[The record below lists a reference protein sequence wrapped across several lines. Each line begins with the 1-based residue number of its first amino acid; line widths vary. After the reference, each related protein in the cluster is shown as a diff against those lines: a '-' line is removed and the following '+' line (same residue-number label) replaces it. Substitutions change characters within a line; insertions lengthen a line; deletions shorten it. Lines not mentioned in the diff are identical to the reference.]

1 MESKTPVRSTMT
13 AREAKQLDNY
23 QQARTD
29 EAVEES
35 VIEAYQK
42 GGIELALTTLDA
54 HKNLITD
61 RTFFGLLSAMW
72 ASCKD
77 EGKAHNELWRKLLML
92 PVKGMARLML
102 RNEYKHLTKIPDRLT
117 VYWPANF
124 FHERFV
130 YYLSPNTA
138 MEVATKLG
146 VDTINVATVRKDQIY
161 FLFDRSRK
169 GEVLLLNTPLLD
181 GDEEKSFKFQQDSN
195 GIFTKKVE
203 S

>member
-1 MESKTPVRSTMT
+1 MEGKTPVRQTMS
-13 AREAKQLDNY
+13 AREAKNLDNY

-54 HKNLITD
+54 HKNLVTD

-77 EGKAHNELWRKLLML
+77 EGKAHNETWRKLLML

-102 RNEYKHLTKIPDRLT
+102 RNEYKHLTKMPDRLT

-130 YYLSPNTA
+130 YYLSPGTA
-138 MEVATKLG
+138 MEVATTLG
-146 VDTINVATVRKDQIY
+146 IDTINTANIRKDQIY

-169 GEVLLLNTPLLD
+169 GEVLLLNTALLD
-181 GDEEKSFKFQQDSN
+181 CAEENTFKFEKN
-195 GIFTKKVE
+195 EHGVFVRKA
-203 S
+203 